1 MGPFNHVDDVADRL
15 FDDLIN
21 VITHAIDNH
30 PRSLQTA
37 IGPSELGMPCT
48 RRLAHKLNGT
58 TPVRPQ
64 QAPWKPT
71 VGTAIHAWLEKT
83 FANDNATRM
92 ANWTRNNGDPSG
104 SRWVL
109 EQRLT
114 VGDIDRFQVV
124 INVDGSCDIYDT
136 WTHTAIDWKSCGPS
150 RLKHY
155 HAHGPGQQYRTQGHL
170 YGRGWAARG
179 FPVERVMVV
188 FLPRNGELRE
198 AFMWSEPYDEQ
209 IAINA
214 LDRASNV
221 TAIIAALGPAAF
233 AALPTDPTD
242 CAFCPYWQPR
252 ATDLSQACPGD
263 PDRAVRRDR
272 LYDLVPS

>member
-1 MGPFNHVDDVADRL
+1 MSAADPAATDLFEELIDV
-15 FDDLIN
+15 IK
-21 VITHAIDNH
+21 TAIDSH
-30 PRSLQTA
+30 PRGLQQS

-58 TPVRPQ
+58 PESRPRE
-64 QAPWKPT
+64 APWKPT
-71 VGTAIHAWLEKT
+71 VGTAIHSWLEQV
-83 FANDNATRM
+83 FAHDGAARLSTWSTDPTKRSTR
-92 ANWTRNNGDPSG
+92 WL
-104 SRWVL
+104 L
-109 EQRLT
+109 EQRVS
-114 VGDIDRFQVV
+114 VGDGI
-124 INVDGSCDIYDT
+124 DGSCDLYDT
-136 WTHTAIDWKSCGPS
+136 WTHTSVDWKACGPS

-155 HAHGPGQQYRTQGHL
+155 HAHGPGQQYRVQAAL
-170 YGRGWAARG
+170 YGRGWEARG

-198 AFMWSEPYDEQ
+198 AFMWAEPYQEQ
-209 IAINA
+209 VA
-214 LDRASNV
+214 LDALERAANV
-221 TAIIAALGPAAF
+221 RSLLQALGAATF

-242 CAFCPYWQPR
+242 CAYCPYWQPG